1 MYYLLFYC
9 PMLVIKL
16 LVPLYLMAIG
26 LEVLLQV
33 QLVLEQGLTMELIM
47 ILLL

>member
-1 MYYLLFYC
+1 
-9 PMLVIKL
+9 MLVIKL